1 VANVDV
7 LAEGA
12 IGSARRS
19 GSGWRPRKAH
29 PPCRSARHICF
40 ETIGSVMITLE
51 DCIAFCGL
59 SREEVQALA
68 EHEHIPE
75 IAAAAFGEYLLK
87 QRRGPEKIHE
97 MIVEDIR
104 AALHRGDRK
113 HAHELFG

>member
-1 VANVDV
+1 
-7 LAEGA
+7 
-12 IGSARRS
+12 
-19 GSGWRPRKAH
+19 
-29 PPCRSARHICF
+29 
-40 ETIGSVMITLE
+40 MITLE

-75 IAAAAFGEYLLK
+75 IAAAAFAEYLLK
-87 QRRGPEKIHE
+87 QRRGAEKIHE

-113 HAHELFG
+113 HAHELFGALRHYLDTHPQCRGSARSM

>member
-1 VANVDV
+1 
-7 LAEGA
+7 
-12 IGSARRS
+12 
-19 GSGWRPRKAH
+19 
-29 PPCRSARHICF
+29 
-40 ETIGSVMITLE
+40 MITLE

-75 IAAAAFGEYLLK
+75 IAAAALGEYLLK

-97 MIVEDIR
+97 MIVDDIR

-113 HAHELFG
+113 HAHELFGALRHYLAAHPECLKGMGAT